1 MKNSAKTTVINVL
14 IALLSVAIV
23 GVVGRLLTDTNSA
36 WFIGLNK
43 PSEFVPSLVFT
54 IMWSLIYLCF
64 AAVVFMLLQRRQTE
78 VSTIVLLILTGI
90 FQWLW
95 SLVYFR
101 FHSLL
106 LGLVVLIVLAG
117 LAIALLTNLAKKDK
131 VYLYILTIYPT
142 WLTLATFINLSLWAI
157 N

>member
-1 MKNSAKTTVINVL
+1 MKSSTKTIIVNLL
-14 IALLSVAIV
+14 IALLTVAVV

-36 WFIGLNK
+36 WFLGLNK
-43 PSEFVPSLVFT
+43 PTQFVPGIVFT

-64 AAVVFMLLQRRQTE
+64 AAVVFLLLQRREMDPLTL
-78 VSTIVLLILTGI
+78 VTLILTAL

-101 FHSLL
+101 LHSLL
-106 LGLVVLIVLAG
+106 LGLVMLIVLAA
-117 LAIALLTNLAKKDK
+117 LAILLLTHLFKKNRL
-131 VYLYILTIYPT
+131 YLYLLAIYPM
-142 WLTLATFINLSLWAI
+142 WLTLATFINLSLWTI